1 MKILLREYLK
11 EFLYFRKPEEHQAVG
26 FKGLLKR
33 LMSDND
39 QEDFKEFLMSW
50 ISHVEDLNDWE
61 VGPKITKEIFRYASE
76 VYPSILRKVEYDKKI
91 ARKNLSRLLG
101 KKFYEQIKKSQSIEE
116 IAGDYTMAGSRRLDS
131 PGNIRAGYLTKG
143 SGRSIERDSEEEQA
157 KLTPAAAVVLVVRD
171 GKVLAVS
178 RGKDYRNMNM
188 PGGGVEPGESPEEAA
203 IRELEEETGLIA
215 QNLIPVCEDLLGDK
229 VVYFYRV
236 TKFSGNLKSSHEG
249 IASWEEP
256 AALFASQYRES
267 FKKVLACLPGDV
279 LSL

>member
-1 MKILLREYLK
+1 
-11 EFLYFRKPEEHQAVG
+11 
-26 FKGLLKR
+26 
-33 LMSDND
+33 
-39 QEDFKEFLMSW
+39 
-50 ISHVEDLNDWE
+50 
-61 VGPKITKEIFRYASE
+61 
-76 VYPSILRKVEYDKKI
+76 
-91 ARKNLSRLLG
+91 
-101 KKFYEQIKKSQSIEE
+101 
-116 IAGDYTMAGSRRLDS
+116 MAGSRRLDS